1 MKGRNEFVHCAVS
14 AFTLKAAIGARGF
27 IPHAV
32 PNAYRVTYKTSLH
45 GGVGGPGTRQVRR
58 VGAPLAAAAA
68 ALPFARFPRC
78 LP

>member
-45 GGVGGPGTRQVRR
+45 GGVGGPGRDVEA
-58 VGAPLAAAAA
+58 V
-68 ALPFARFPRC
+68 
-78 LP
+78 